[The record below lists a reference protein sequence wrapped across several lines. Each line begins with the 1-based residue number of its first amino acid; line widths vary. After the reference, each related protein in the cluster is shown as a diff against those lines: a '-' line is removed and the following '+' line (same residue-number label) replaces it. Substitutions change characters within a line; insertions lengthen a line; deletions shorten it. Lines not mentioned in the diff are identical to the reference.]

1 MQILNI
7 FHVLIAI
14 AMVAFVL
21 IQRGPGATA
30 GAAFGSGASG
40 TVFGSR
46 GAGSF
51 LSRTTWILATLF
63 CLISLTMAV
72 VVSRNIVTTET
83 DVGVVASQQPAQQ
96 EALDSV
102 PALDL
107 PPVDDSG
114 QGSDLPELDTAPTV
128 SGPGDLPPLK
138 DEQSSDTDEGE
149 SGSGG

>member
-83 DVGVVASQQPAQQ
+83 DVGVVGTQQPAQQ
-96 EALDSV
+96 AE
-102 PALDL
+102 PAADL
-107 PPVDDSG
+107 PPMDDTG
-114 QGSDLPELDTAPTV
+114 QGSDLPEMDTAPDV
-128 SGPGDLPPLK
+128 SGLGDLPALE
-138 DEQSSDTDEGE
+138 DEESSVPDDGE
-149 SGSGG
+149 SGTDG

>member
-51 LSRTTWILATLF
+51 LSRTTWILAALF
-63 CLISLTMAV
+63 CLISLAMAV
-72 VVSRNIVTTET
+72 AVSRDVAKPET
-83 DVGVVASQQPAQQ
+83 DLGVVGTPAAV
-96 EALDSV
+96 ERPAEEIAVDTPVLDD
-102 PALDL
+102 AD
-107 PPVDDSG
+107 
-114 QGSDLPELDTAPTV
+114 QGSDLPVLDTADDALD
-128 SGPGDLPPLK
+128 SGDLPQY
-138 DEQSSDTDEGE
+138 EQEESGAAATDEGA
-149 SGSGG
+149 GSDG